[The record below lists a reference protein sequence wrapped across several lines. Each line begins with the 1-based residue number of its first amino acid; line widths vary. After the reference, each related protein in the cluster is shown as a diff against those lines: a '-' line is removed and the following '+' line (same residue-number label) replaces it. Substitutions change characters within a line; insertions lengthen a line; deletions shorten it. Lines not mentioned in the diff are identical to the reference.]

1 MCIRDRTSIVSFE
14 MKDLKPEYVVK
25 RLEEKEIIIAKR
37 EILEKQVLR
46 ISPHLFNSELQIMK
60 TVEELKKL

>member
-1 MCIRDRTSIVSFE
+1 MYKEIDS
-14 MKDLKPEYVVK
+14 

-37 EILEKQVLR
+37 EILQKKVLR

-60 TVEELKKL
+60 TVEELKKM